1 MTCGNLIARMPETMT
16 ATDSSPAPAAGRR
29 PARVLLLIPAYNEG
43 ARVRALIERARGILP
58 ETEVLVVDDG
68 SSDST
73 ASEASAGGAWVARHP
88 FNLGYGAAL
97 QTGYRFALERQFG
110 LLLQMDADGQHDPL
124 CLRDLLGPVAEGRAD
139 VAIGSRFLE
148 SGDYK
153 SSAARRLGS
162 ALFGLLASAIT
173 GKRIT
178 DPTSG
183 FWAMNRTAF
192 ELCASDAFPHDYP
205 DADVLIA
212 LHRAGLRTLEVPVR
226 MFPRV
231 DGPSM
236 HGGLRP
242 FYYVFKMTLSIFVEL
257 LRKRRR

>member
-1 MTCGNLIARMPETMT
+1 MPDT
-16 ATDSSPAPAAGRR
+16 ATVMASQPAPKATRR
-29 PARVLLLIPAYNEG
+29 TARILLLIPAYNEA
-43 ARVRALIERARGILP
+43 ARLRPLIRKTREILP
-58 ETEVLVVDDG
+58 ETEILVVDDG
-68 SSDST
+68 SSDAT

-97 QTGYRFALERQFG
+97 QTGYRFAVERQYE

-124 CLRDLLGPVAEGRAD
+124 CLRGLLEPVAEGRAD

-148 SGDYK
+148 NGSYE
-153 SSAARRLGS
+153 SPAARRIGS
-162 ALFGLLASAIT
+162 ALFGTLASIIT

-183 FWAMNRTAF
+183 FWAMNRNAF

-205 DADVLIA
+205 DADVLIT
-212 LHRAGLRTLEVPVR
+212 LHRAGLRTVEVPVR
-226 MFPRV
+226 MFPRAG
-231 DGPSM
+231 GPSM

-242 FYYVFKMTLSIFVEL
+242 FYYVFKMTFSIFVEL
-257 LRKRRR
+257 LRKRRSR